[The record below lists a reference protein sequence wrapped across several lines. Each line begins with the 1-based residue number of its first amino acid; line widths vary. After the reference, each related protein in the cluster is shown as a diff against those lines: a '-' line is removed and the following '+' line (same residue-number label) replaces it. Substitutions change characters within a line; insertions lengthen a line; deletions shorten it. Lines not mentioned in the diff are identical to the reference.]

1 MKPSFF
7 DRMLLILFSLLGMV
21 VGIVFIL
28 LAFGIFS
35 LEAIYNIVQAF
46 GMQLGSF
53 NFGLVLGGI
62 GVVFFLVCL
71 RLMIGFNKKGNR
83 VSTPPPATTALIAQ
97 EEFGTTRITLA
108 AIDAMVQRHCR
119 ANNQVREASSVIKL
133 QEDGSIAIEL
143 KLVLLNE
150 TNVPETTSKLRA
162 SLKEYLE
169 GLTGIKAENISMMV
183 VTAPAQQLAKS
194 GTGKRELANG

>member
-7 DRMLLILFSLLGMV
+7 DRLLLILFSLLGMA

-62 GVVFFLVCL
+62 GVIFFLVCL

-83 VSTPPPATTALIAQ
+83 ASTPPPATTALIARRSLALPESPLQ
-97 EEFGTTRITLA
+97 RLTPWYSGIAGQITR
-108 AIDAMVQRHCR
+108 C
-119 ANNQVREASSVIKL
+119 EK
-133 QEDGSIAIEL
+133 
-143 KLVLLNE
+143 
-150 TNVPETTSKLRA
+150 P
-162 SLKEYLE
+162 
-169 GLTGIKAENISMMV
+169 
-183 VTAPAQQLAKS
+183 PA
-194 GTGKRELANG
+194 